1 MKLIFDDVKVT
12 DADDNDHTVS
22 IMVIDYI
29 PPLPA
34 TQWEPAQIEMVE
46 WVFCDRFGRYV
57 PPSFD
62 ISELEE
68 KRIDAYLIEQIA
80 ELKCGSEEP

>member
-12 DADDNDHTVS
+12 DADDNDHNVS

-34 TQWEPAQIEMVE
+34 TQWEPAQIEMV
-46 WVFCDRFGRYV
+46 DRTGRYV
-57 PPSFD
+57 PPPCD
-62 ISELEE
+62 ISEREAM
-68 KRIDAYLIEQIA
+68 RIDEWLIEQIA
-80 ELKCGSEEP
+80 ELKSGSEEP